1 VPLGGLQEIS
11 TGIDKSS
18 SGATGWVGW
27 AMVHPK
33 IWRIFFTLGLQVSR
47 AMVRPSKGSKQLSI
61 KIHDQGP
68 GSTGAGV
75 ASRPESRGSIE
86 CTALGL
92 PTIRCRHELPPAGV
106 SSLLCAPGA
115 LLPPPSVF
123 SPSRTAL
130 VTSAPPS
137 APHSRTVWWRLRVS
151 LTTSSSTWPPR
162 LAECWRAT
170 LTGFDVTTTPMVP

>member
-1 VPLGGLQEIS
+1 VPLGSLQEIS

-27 AMVHPK
+27 AMTHPK
-33 IWRIFFTLGLQVSR
+33 IWRIFFTAGL
-47 AMVRPSKGSKQLSI
+47 PS
-61 KIHDQGP
+61 H
-68 GSTGAGV
+68 GSTQQRQQATQHQD
-75 ASRPESRGSIE
+75 SRPGTREHWSRGGITTREQGQHRVHSARV
-86 CTALGL
+86 TH
-92 PTIRCRHELPPAGV
+92 PTIRYCRELPPAGV

-115 LLPPPSVF
+115 LLSPPSVF

-162 LAECWRAT
+162 LAECWRAA
-170 LTGFDVTTTPMVP
+170 LTGSDVTTTPMVP